1 MRRQSKG
8 YEIDMCNGTL
18 ANKILLFA
26 LPLMAS
32 SLLQLLF
39 NAADVV
45 VVGQFCGKASLA
57 AVGSNTALINLLV
70 NLFVG
75 LSVGANVVVAQ
86 DLGAGRKA
94 EANRAVHTSILLAM
108 ISGVVLMIFGVIM
121 ARQMLEWMSSPENVI
136 GLASVYLRI
145 YFIGMPATMVY
156 NFGSAILRAKG
167 DTQRPL
173 YFLLAAGVL
182 NVVLGLFFV
191 IVCRLDVAG
200 VAMATSISQYVSA
213 WLILRCLMREHGALH
228 LNLHRMHLN
237 KRVIGRIFQ
246 VGLPA
251 GFQGVIFSLS
261 NVVIQSSINSFG
273 DTVMAGSAA
282 AQNIEGFVYAAMN
295 AFYQSALT
303 FSGQNYG
310 AGKCDRVDKVALYCQ
325 GFVILTGLILGNLA
339 FFFGSQLLGIYAPGE
354 PDVIQQGL
362 VRMSYIGRLYAICG
376 IMDTMVGILRGIGY
390 SIVPM
395 VVSLLG
401 SCVLRLLWVWFVFPG
416 PGSREPVYLLSHHLG
431 NHRSGPHHHVPGDSE
446 KGVRQGTG
454 ERSLLSVCGWTP
466 SGSDGA
472 VKRKSGWGLCAEISA
487 ASACLKR
494 KNRPTENFSGVM
506 TV

>member
-1 MRRQSKG
+1 MT
-8 YEIDMCNGTL
+8 NGPLLGKIVRFAIPL
-18 ANKILLFA
+18 AI
-26 LPLMAS
+26 S
-32 SLLQLLF
+32 GILQLLF
-39 NAADVV
+39 NAADII
-45 VVGQFCGKASLA
+45 VVGRFSGPQALA
-57 AVGSNTALINLLV
+57 AVGSTSALINLIV
-70 NLFVG
+70 NLFIG
-75 LSVGANVVVAQ
+75 LSVGTNVLVAQ
-86 DLGAGRKA
+86 YYGANDRKA
-94 EANRAVHTSILLAM
+94 LRETVHTSVLA
-108 ISGVVLMIFGVIM
+108 SLIFGCIVLVIGISL
-121 ARQMLEWMSSPENVI
+121 AAPMLELMGTPEEV
-136 GLASVYLRI
+136 LDQACLYMRI
-145 YFIGMPATMVY
+145 YFIGMPASMLY
-156 NFGSAILRAKG
+156 NFGAAILRAVG

-173 YFLLAAGVL
+173 YFLFLAGII
-182 NVVLGLFFV
+182 NVVLNLFFV

-401 SCVLRLLWVWFVFPG
+401 SCVLRLLWVWFVFPMDPV
-416 PGSREPVYLLSHHLG
+416 PGNLYISYPITWAITGAVHIIMFLAIRKKAYTKVQG
-431 NHRSGPHHHVPGDSE
+431 SGPSY
-446 KGVRQGTG
+446 
-454 ERSLLSVCGWTP
+454 LSV
-466 SGSDGA
+466 DGHHPEA
-472 VKRKSGWGLCAEISA
+472 
-487 ASACLKR
+487 
-494 KNRPTENFSGVM
+494 TEQ
-506 TV
+506 

>member
-182 NVVLGLFFV
+182 NVVLNLFFV

-273 DTVMAGSAA
+273 SVVMAGSSASA
-282 AQNIEGFVYAAMN
+282 SIENFVYISMN
-295 AFYQSALT
+295 GVHQATVSFVS
-303 FSGQNYG
+303 QNNG
-310 AGKCDRVDKVALYCQ
+310 AGKPERINK
-325 GFVILTGLILGNLA
+325 ILFSCLGLVTVTGILMGGTANL
-339 FFFGSQLLGIYAPGE
+339 FSRQLLSIYSTDPA
-354 PDVIQQGL
+354 VISAGQI
-362 VRMSYIGRLYAICG
+362 RMFWIAMPYFLCG
-376 IMDTMVGILRGIGY
+376 IMEVVMGVMRGLGY
-390 SIVPM
+390 AITPM
-395 VVSLLG
+395 LVAVSG
-401 SCVLRLLWVWFVFPG
+401 
-416 PGSREPVYLLSHHLG
+416 
-431 NHRSGPHHHVPGDSE
+431 
-446 KGVRQGTG
+446 
-454 ERSLLSVCGWTP
+454 
-466 SGSDGA
+466 
-472 VKRKSGWGLCAEISA
+472 
-487 ASACLKR
+487 ACLYRIIWLATIFTWFPTQQVLYLCYATSWILTTLIHTITYLYAR
-494 KNRPTENFSGVM
+494 KHHPLFTSKNE
-506 TV
+506 

>member
-182 NVVLGLFFV
+182 NVVLNLFFV

-339 FFFGSQLLGIYAPGE
+339 YFFGHPLVSIYNSDEA
-354 PDVIQQGL
+354 VIQQGIIRL
-362 VRMSYIGRLYAICG
+362 GYIARTYALCG
-376 IMDTMVGILRGIGY
+376 IMDTMVGSLRGLGY

-395 VVSLLG
+395 VVSLIG
-401 SCVLRLLWVWFVFPG
+401 ACGLRIVWIFTIFQMD
-416 PGSREPVYLLSHHLG
+416 R
-431 NHRSGPHHHVPGDSE
+431 
-446 KGVRQGTG
+446 
-454 ERSLLSVCGWTP
+454 TP
-466 SGSDGA
+466 ENLYISYPISWIVTGA
-472 VKRKSGWGLCAEISA
+472 VHILYFLYVRRKAFALVKTDSHVAVEGRHPA
-487 ASACLKR
+487 AK
-494 KNRPTENFSGVM
+494 V
-506 TV
+506 

>member
-1 MRRQSKG
+1 MTQTRADRSADLTSGPMLQKIILFS
-8 YEIDMCNGTL
+8 IPL
-18 ANKILLFA
+18 A
-26 LPLMAS
+26 AS
-32 SLLQLLF
+32 SILQLLF

-45 VVGQFCGKASLA
+45 VVGRFAGSTALA
-57 AVGSNTALINLLV
+57 AVGSNGSLINLLV

-75 LSVGANVVVAQ
+75 LSLGANVVAARCFGAKDEHGIQ
-86 DLGAGRKA
+86 DT
-94 EANRAVHTSILLAM
+94 VHTAVTLGLTSGVLLA
-108 ISGVVLMIFGVIM
+108 VVGFFAARSLLELMSCPEDVID
-121 ARQMLEWMSSPENVI
+121 LSS
-136 GLASVYLRI
+136 LYLKI
-145 YFIGMPATMVY
+145 YFIGMPMNMLY
-156 NFGSAILRAKG
+156 NFSSALLRAVG
-167 DTQRPL
+167 DTKRPL
-173 YFLLAAGVL
+173 YCLAAAGII
-182 NVVLGLFFV
+182 NVVLNLVFV
-191 IVCRLDVAG
+191 IGFSMSVAG
-200 VAMATSISQYVSA
+200 VALATIISETVSA
-213 WLILRCLMREHGALH
+213 CLVTAMLVREKGALH
-228 LNLHRMHLN
+228 LDLHKLGFHAGAL
-237 KRVIGRIFQ
+237 KQILLI
-246 VGLPA
+246 GLPA
-251 GFQGVIFSLS
+251 GLQSTVFSLS

-401 SCVLRLLWVWFVFPG
+401 SCVLRLLWVWFVFPLDPV
-416 PGSREPVYLLSHHLG
+416 PGNLYISYPITWAITGAVHIIMFLAIRKKAYAKVQG
-431 NHRSGPHHHVPGDSE
+431 SGPSY
-446 KGVRQGTG
+446 
-454 ERSLLSVCGWTP
+454 LSV
-466 SGSDGA
+466 DGHHPEA
-472 VKRKSGWGLCAEISA
+472 
-487 ASACLKR
+487 
-494 KNRPTENFSGVM
+494 TEH
-506 TV
+506 

>member
-1 MRRQSKG
+1 MWWSPR
-8 YEIDMCNGTL
+8 TW
-18 ANKILLFA
+18 A
-26 LPLMAS
+26 P
-32 SLLQLLF
+32 
-39 NAADVV
+39 
-45 VVGQFCGKASLA
+45 
-57 AVGSNTALINLLV
+57 
-70 NLFVG
+70 
-75 LSVGANVVVAQ
+75 
-86 DLGAGRKA
+86 GRKA

-182 NVVLGLFFV
+182 NVVLNLFFV

-282 AQNIEGFVYAAMN
+282 ARI
-295 AFYQSALT
+295 
-303 FSGQNYG
+303 
-310 AGKCDRVDKVALYCQ
+310 
-325 GFVILTGLILGNLA
+325 
-339 FFFGSQLLGIYAPGE
+339 
-354 PDVIQQGL
+354 
-362 VRMSYIGRLYAICG
+362 
-376 IMDTMVGILRGIGY
+376 
-390 SIVPM
+390 
-395 VVSLLG
+395 
-401 SCVLRLLWVWFVFPG
+401 
-416 PGSREPVYLLSHHLG
+416 SR
-431 NHRSGPHHHVPGDSE
+431 
-446 KGVRQGTG
+446 
-454 ERSLLSVCGWTP
+454 
-466 SGSDGA
+466 
-472 VKRKSGWGLCAEISA
+472 
-487 ASACLKR
+487 ASFT
-494 KNRPTENFSGVM
+494 RP
-506 TV
+506 

>member
-1 MRRQSKG
+1 MKQITYSQPDQSP
-8 YEIDMCNGTL
+8 L
-18 ANKILLFA
+18 FRPILRFSI
-26 LPLMAS
+26 PLMLTG
-32 SLLQLLF
+32 LLQLAY
-39 NAADVV
+39 NTADSV
-45 VVGQFCGKASLA
+45 VVGRYAGSTSLA
-57 AVGSNTALINLLV
+57 AVGATTSIIFLLV
-70 NLFVG
+70 TLFNGVSIG
-75 LSVGANVVVAQ
+75 TNYLTARYYGAGDQEAISQTVHCSAVLSVI
-86 DLGAGRKA
+86 LGLMA
-94 EANRAVHTSILLAM
+94 
-108 ISGVVLMIFGVIM
+108 GVVGILFSTPL
-121 ARQMLEWMSSPENVI
+121 LELAGAPMDVLPLSS
-136 GLASVYLRI
+136 LYLKI
-145 YFIGMPATMVY
+145 YFLGIPALVAY

-182 NVVLGLFFV
+182 NVVLNLFFV

-401 SCVLRLLWVWFVFPG
+401 SCVLRLLWVWFVFPLDPV
-416 PGSREPVYLLSHHLG
+416 PGNLYISYPITWAITGAVHIIMFLAIRKKAYAKVQG
-431 NHRSGPHHHVPGDSE
+431 SGPSY
-446 KGVRQGTG
+446 
-454 ERSLLSVCGWTP
+454 LSV
-466 SGSDGA
+466 DGHHPEA
-472 VKRKSGWGLCAEISA
+472 
-487 ASACLKR
+487 
-494 KNRPTENFSGVM
+494 TEQ
-506 TV
+506 

>member
-182 NVVLGLFFV
+182 NVVLNLFFV

-213 WLILRCLMREHGALH
+213 WLILRCLMREHGGAAPEPSPDAL
-228 LNLHRMHLN
+228 
-237 KRVIGRIFQ
+237 
-246 VGLPA
+246 
-251 GFQGVIFSLS
+251 
-261 NVVIQSSINSFG
+261 
-273 DTVMAGSAA
+273 
-282 AQNIEGFVYAAMN
+282 E
-295 AFYQSALT
+295 
-303 FSGQNYG
+303 
-310 AGKCDRVDKVALYCQ
+310 
-325 GFVILTGLILGNLA
+325 
-339 FFFGSQLLGIYAPGE
+339 
-354 PDVIQQGL
+354 
-362 VRMSYIGRLYAICG
+362 
-376 IMDTMVGILRGIGY
+376 
-390 SIVPM
+390 
-395 VVSLLG
+395 
-401 SCVLRLLWVWFVFPG
+401 
-416 PGSREPVYLLSHHLG
+416 
-431 NHRSGPHHHVPGDSE
+431 
-446 KGVRQGTG
+446 
-454 ERSLLSVCGWTP
+454 
-466 SGSDGA
+466 
-472 VKRKSGWGLCAEISA
+472 
-487 ASACLKR
+487 
-494 KNRPTENFSGVM
+494 
-506 TV
+506 

>member
-182 NVVLGLFFV
+182 NVVLNLFFV

-273 DTVMAGSAA
+273 STVVAGSSASA
-282 AQNIEGFVYAAMN
+282 NLEGFVYTAMN
-295 AFYQSALT
+295 AFSQAAVTFTSQNMGARKYQNLNRVVLNCLLCAIVTGVVL
-303 FSGQNYG
+303 GGG
-310 AGKCDRVDKVALYCQ
+310 AV
-325 GFVILTGLILGNLA
+325 LA
-339 FFFGSQLLGIYAPGE
+339 GTQLLHFYSSDAT
-354 PDVIQQGL
+354 VIAAG
-362 VRMSYIGRLYAICG
+362 YERLRVICGTYLLCG
-376 IMDTMVGILRGIGY
+376 IMDTLASSLRGLGY
-390 SIVPM
+390 SVLPM
-395 VVSLLG
+395 VVSLIG
-401 SCVLRLLWVWFVFPG
+401 SCLLRLVWIATIFQLNRTPFMLYISYPISWVLTAAV
-416 PGSREPVYLLSHHLG
+416 HL
-431 NHRSGPHHHVPGDSE
+431 
-446 KGVRQGTG
+446 
-454 ERSLLSVCGWTP
+454 
-466 SGSDGA
+466 
-472 VKRKSGWGLCAEISA
+472 
-487 ASACLKR
+487 ACLLVVRHKM
-494 KNRPTENFSGVM
+494 KNKLKLSID
-506 TV
+506 

>member
-108 ISGVVLMIFGVIM
+108 ISGVVLMIVGVIM

-182 NVVLGLFFV
+182 NVVLNLFFV

-401 SCVLRLLWVWFVFPG
+401 SCVLRLLWVWFVFPLDPV
-416 PGSREPVYLLSHHLG
+416 PGNLYISYPITWAITGAVHIIMFLAIRKKAYAKVQG
-431 NHRSGPHHHVPGDSE
+431 SGPSY
-446 KGVRQGTG
+446 
-454 ERSLLSVCGWTP
+454 LSV
-466 SGSDGA
+466 DGHHPEA
-472 VKRKSGWGLCAEISA
+472 
-487 ASACLKR
+487 
-494 KNRPTENFSGVM
+494 TEQ
-506 TV
+506 

>member
-182 NVVLGLFFV
+182 NVVLNLFFV

-261 NVVIQSSINSFG
+261 NVVIQSSVNTFG
-273 DTVMAGSAA
+273 ETIMAGNSAA
-282 AQNIEGFVYAAMN
+282 ANLEQFVYVSMN
-295 AFYQSALT
+295 AMYQATIS
-303 FSGQNYG
+303 FVSQNYG
-310 AGKCDRVDKVALYCQ
+310 AGNYHRIRKI
-325 GFVILTGLILGNLA
+325 VIRA
-339 FFFGSQLLGIYAPGE
+339 Q
-354 PDVIQQGL
+354 
-362 VRMSYIGRLYAICG
+362 C
-376 IMDTMVGILRGIGY
+376 
-390 SIVPM
+390 
-395 VVSLLG
+395 
-401 SCVLRLLWVWFVFPG
+401 CVLDAS
-416 PGSREPVYLLSHHLG
+416 SR
-431 NHRSGPHHHVPGDSE
+431 
-446 KGVRQGTG
+446 K
-454 ERSLLSVCGWTP
+454 
-466 SGSDGA
+466 
-472 VKRKSGWGLCAEISA
+472 
-487 ASACLKR
+487 
-494 KNRPTENFSGVM
+494 
-506 TV
+506 

>member
-182 NVVLGLFFV
+182 NVVLNLFFV

-310 AGKCDRVDKVALYCQ
+310 AGKCDRV
-325 GFVILTGLILGNLA
+325 
-339 FFFGSQLLGIYAPGE
+339 
-354 PDVIQQGL
+354 
-362 VRMSYIGRLYAICG
+362 
-376 IMDTMVGILRGIGY
+376 GILRGIGY

-401 SCVLRLLWVWFVFPG
+401 SCVLRLLWVWFVFPLDPV
-416 PGSREPVYLLSHHLG
+416 PGNLYISYPITWAITGAVHIIMFLAIRKKAYAKVQG
-431 NHRSGPHHHVPGDSE
+431 SGPSY
-446 KGVRQGTG
+446 
-454 ERSLLSVCGWTP
+454 LSV
-466 SGSDGA
+466 DGHHPEA
-472 VKRKSGWGLCAEISA
+472 
-487 ASACLKR
+487 
-494 KNRPTENFSGVM
+494 TEQ
-506 TV
+506 

>member
-8 YEIDMCNGTL
+8 YEIDMCNRTL

-182 NVVLGLFFV
+182 NVVLNLFFV

-339 FFFGSQLLGIYAPGE
+339 FSSAL
-354 PDVIQQGL
+354 
-362 VRMSYIGRLYAICG
+362 S
-376 IMDTMVGILRGIGY
+376 
-390 SIVPM
+390 
-395 VVSLLG
+395 SLASTHLG
-401 SCVLRLLWVWFVFPG
+401 SR
-416 PGSREPVYLLSHHLG
+416 
-431 NHRSGPHHHVPGDSE
+431 
-446 KGVRQGTG
+446 T
-454 ERSLLSVCGWTP
+454 
-466 SGSDGA
+466 
-472 VKRKSGWGLCAEISA
+472 
-487 ASACLKR
+487 
-494 KNRPTENFSGVM
+494 
-506 TV
+506 

>member
-182 NVVLGLFFV
+182 NVVLNLFFV

-325 GFVILTGLILGNLA
+325 GFVILTGL
-339 FFFGSQLLGIYAPGE
+339 
-354 PDVIQQGL
+354 
-362 VRMSYIGRLYAICG
+362 YAICG

-401 SCVLRLLWVWFVFPG
+401 SCVLRLLWVWFVFPLDPV
-416 PGSREPVYLLSHHLG
+416 PGNLYISYPITWAITGAVHIIMFLAIRKKAYAKVQG
-431 NHRSGPHHHVPGDSE
+431 SGPSY
-446 KGVRQGTG
+446 
-454 ERSLLSVCGWTP
+454 LSV
-466 SGSDGA
+466 DGHHPEA
-472 VKRKSGWGLCAEISA
+472 
-487 ASACLKR
+487 
-494 KNRPTENFSGVM
+494 TEQ
-506 TV
+506 